1 MKTHLKELNE
11 IVDFNKPQ
19 LIVLA
24 SRALMGKSTFAL
36 DILTNIACKQ
46 RISSFYIDL
55 NMTRDKLLENLS
67 KNPNLYE
74 TDMKNPKLHITNKPQ
89 MEIKKICEKC
99 RQMKIDFDIKCV
111 FIDDI
116 QCICYDKSEY
126 LSRDDEIS
134 NISNIL
140 KNLAN
145 ELNIT
150 IFALSQLTNAPDKR
164 TDHRP
169 ILEDLGNN
177 ELVENANVVMFLYRD
192 DYYNTELDN
201 PKKEIIIAKN
211 QNGITKTIEWNEQV
225 F

>member
-1 MKTHLKELNE
+1 MKIKTGITKLDE
-11 IVDFNKPQ
+11 IISLDKPQ
-19 LIVLA
+19 LILLA
-24 SRALMGKSTFAL
+24 GRALMGKSTLAL

-46 RISSFYIDL
+46 KISSFYIDL
-55 NMTRDKLLENLS
+55 NITRDKLLENLS

-89 MEIKKICEKC
+89 MEIKKLCEKC

-116 QCICYDKSEY
+116 QCISYEKSEY
-126 LSRDDEIS
+126 LSRDDEIA
-134 NISNIL
+134 NISKIL

-169 ILEDLGNN
+169 LLEDLGNN

-192 DYYNTELDN
+192 NFYNTDLDN

-211 QNGITKTIEWNEQV
+211 QNGITKTIEWS
-225 F
+225 

>member
-1 MKTHLKELNE
+1 MEIKTGITELDE
-11 IVDFNKPQ
+11 IVDFNQPQ

-24 SRALMGKSTFAL
+24 SRALMGKSTLAL
-36 DILTNIACKQ
+36 DLLENLSCKQ
-46 RISSFYIDL
+46 RISSFFIDL
-55 NMTRDKLLENLS
+55 NMTRYKLLENLS
-67 KNPNLYE
+67 KKPNLYE

-89 MEIKKICEKC
+89 MEIQKLCEKC

-116 QCICYDKSEY
+116 QCICYDKCEY
-126 LSRDDEIS
+126 LSRDDEIA
-134 NISNIL
+134 NISKIL

-169 ILEDLGNN
+169 VLSDLGNN
-177 ELVENANVVMFLYRD
+177 ELVENADVVMFLYRN
-192 DYYNTELDN
+192 DYYNTDLDN

-211 QNGITKTIEWNEQV
+211 NNGIIKTIEWS
-225 F
+225 

>member
-1 MKTHLKELNE
+1 
-11 IVDFNKPQ
+11 
-19 LIVLA
+19 
-24 SRALMGKSTFAL
+24 
-36 DILTNIACKQ
+36 
-46 RISSFYIDL
+46 
-55 NMTRDKLLENLS
+55 MTRYKLLENLS
-67 KNPNLYE
+67 KKPNLYE

-89 MEIKKICEKC
+89 MEIQKLCEKC

-116 QCICYDKSEY
+116 QCICYDKCEY
-126 LSRDDEIS
+126 LSRDDEIA
-134 NISNIL
+134 NISKIL

-192 DYYNTELDN
+192 DYYNINLDKPN
-201 PKKEIIIAKN
+201 KEIVVAKN
-211 QNGITKTIEWNEQV
+211 QNGITKTIEWL
-225 F
+225 